1 MLNIED
7 LPSRVDHTRFHFA
20 LDAADFIVAHHDE
33 DGSYNVSEHWG
44 PEGEI
49 YRAIC
54 VWALLD
60 AYQLSGRRKYLN
72 TSRDL
77 LERFEKR
84 QRESGGWTLSLGP
97 DGMKFKVT
105 DEERRDTE
113 ILEDPVIAGAVL
125 KSIVD
130 YQIATA
136 SNDFQEMGNK
146 AFNYL
151 MDLWDSSI
159 GAINE
164 DRDRHLSALR
174 SNSDAYH
181 FLFLLGFAAWSGAGS
196 SQARGVLPQIV
207 EFVRKTY
214 EKFDVET
221 MPLMIGYHVAVLT
234 KYYPLEYAEDYI
246 RPKLD
251 TYMKSGL
258 FLSKDIPGG
267 YGHRDGVRG
276 IVTDELHIRSGIG
289 LAYAMKA
296 YDMNTG
302 TNVYLETKWYR
313 ELCSWIDGMKSHDGG
328 FYEYQIAKDGERY
341 GKGSAGQY
349 LPVLWVL
356 GTLLK

>member
-1 MLNIED
+1 MLNIEG
-7 LPSRVDHTRFHFA
+7 LPSRVDRDRYIFA

-33 DGSYNVSEHWG
+33 NGTYNVSEHWG

-54 VWALLD
+54 VWSLLD
-60 AYQLSGRRKYLN
+60 AYQLSERRKYLN
-72 TSRDL
+72 ASRTI

-84 QRESGGWTLSLGP
+84 QRESGGWTLSLGS

-105 DEERRDTE
+105 DAERRDTE
-113 ILEDPVIAGAVL
+113 NLEDPVIAGAVL
-125 KSIVD
+125 RSIMD
-130 YQIATA
+130 YQVATA

-146 AFNYL
+146 AFDYL
-151 MDLWDSSI
+151 MELWDSSI
-159 GAINE
+159 GTINE
-164 DRDRHLSALR
+164 DRDRYLSALR

-181 FLFLLGFAAWSGAGS
+181 FLILLGIAAWSGTGS
-196 SQARGVLPQIV
+196 SQAGEVFPQIL

-234 KYYPLEYAEDYI
+234 KYYPLEYAEEYI
-246 RPKLD
+246 KPKLD
-251 TYMKSGL
+251 AYLKSGL
-258 FLSKDIPGG
+258 FRSKDIPGG

-276 IVTDELHIRSGIG
+276 IVTDELHMRSGIG

-296 YDMNTG
+296 YDLNTG
-302 TNVYLETKWYR
+302 TSIYLKTKWYT
-313 ELCSWIDGMKSHDGG
+313 ELCSWIDNMKSHEGG
-328 FYEYQIAKDGERY
+328 FYEFQTSIDGKKY

-349 LPVLWVL
+349 LPVLWIL